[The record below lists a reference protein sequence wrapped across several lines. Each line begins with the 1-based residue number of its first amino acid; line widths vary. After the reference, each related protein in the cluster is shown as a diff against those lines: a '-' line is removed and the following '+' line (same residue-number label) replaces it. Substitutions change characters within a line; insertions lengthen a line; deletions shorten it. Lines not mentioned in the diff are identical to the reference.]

1 MPTKQGTKVSPVIE
15 LFGKRFKAARRAAK
29 LTQRDIHRL
38 TGIAVSY
45 VSAVERCQRNLSL
58 AHAETLAEAVNQ
70 PLHKLLTP

>member
-1 MPTKQGTKVSPVIE
+1 MPTNQVTKLAPVID
-15 LFGKRFKAARRAAK
+15 LFGKKFKDARRNSK

-58 AHAETLAEAVNQ
+58 AHAETLAQAVNQ